1 MRKMKSLLLMTISA
15 ATFQNSCLA
24 SPIYNVDTEI
34 DDSTPH
40 SGNARNSAQP
50 FLETMVPPPPKVF
63 DPHGTLLRPEGAPY
77 NIVGTPMD
85 VEPQLQSAPSRR
97 LQLGQKKPSAPSS
110 IAQPA
115 APSFEPLPPAYT
127 PYVAPSPQQ
136 YYGKPQQYGNS
147 SAAAYAPRTD
157 APYAAPSYSPHQE
170 QRHPQNYQ
178 HDAPLGHFPQAPQN
192 QAYDRHRQNYQQ
204 ASSSHSAA
212 QEQRDYQHAQPPH
225 QQYGAASYSAAAQHD
240 YVDPK
245 LPHSVTPSSQKLPYG
260 VSYPP
265 ASKPQDIT
273 LSPVNRFT
281 PGITPPPPVKKR
293 TFFKDVAHLFAD
305 APSKKT
311 AAVLPNIEDSKKS
324 SSSSQSLRTEYELS
338 TAEKR
343 QAALDAYDSTK
354 KLSYIYSS
362 GSSDTEVKLIEAGKP
377 LDFYHGFLS
386 TVKFVPLFKTSIV
399 YANQPAQMAALQL
412 SAEKGT
418 KVGILNFANSTH
430 PGGGAFYG
438 ASGQEESLI
447 RTTTLFSSLS
457 QVIDPTID
465 LAQQLTQT
473 YPAIN
478 YNEITNSIL
487 EKLNGI
493 LISQDVSLFRIFFKG
508 TYQNLEKPRMITI
521 LTSAA
526 PNLNKPKP
534 ENYEE
539 IIRQRVYSQLAG
551 FSLKKI
557 DSIILG
563 AWGCGAFRNDPSYI
577 ASVYKSL
584 LENEFKGM
592 FKNVVFA
599 IPNAEL
605 LKTFQLNG
613 PTIVKE
619 E

>member
-1 MRKMKSLLLMTISA
+1 MYVRQE
-15 ATFQNSCLA
+15 QNYQQA
-24 SPIYNVDTEI
+24 SSSNQYDLQ
-34 DDSTPH
+34 SH
-40 SGNARNSAQP
+40 
-50 FLETMVPPPPKVF
+50 
-63 DPHGTLLRPEGAPY
+63 RPEAPY
-77 NIVGTPMD
+77 
-85 VEPQLQSAPSRR
+85 A
-97 LQLGQKKPSAPSS
+97 
-110 IAQPA
+110 
-115 APSFEPLPPAYT
+115 
-127 PYVAPSPQQ
+127 APSPQQ
-136 YYGKPQQYGNS
+136 YYGKPQQYGDS